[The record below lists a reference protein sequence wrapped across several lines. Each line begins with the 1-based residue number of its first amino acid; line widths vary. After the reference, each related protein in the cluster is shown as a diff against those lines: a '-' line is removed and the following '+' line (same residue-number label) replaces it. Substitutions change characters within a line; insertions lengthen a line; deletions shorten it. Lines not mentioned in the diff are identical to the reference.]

1 VYAEWSIASER
12 QKKWFETLN
21 ALGHQPNEDPYTFF
35 KRINSMTN
43 ETSPSTPNRSSKSMN
58 QNQTKPKPQD
68 VEEPREEGLHEP
80 TCSASFTPGPWH
92 CESSLGLVRS
102 AADQRIVC
110 AMPHALNKRAIKM
123 RKPGDDAEITP
134 DAILIAAA
142 PNMLA
147 ALKIAKDEFE
157 RRDGA
162 GTCPSEIEDLLEEI
176 LGQNAKGDAPT

>member
-1 VYAEWSIASER
+1 MIPENTDTPLMA
-12 QKKWFETLN
+12 
-21 ALGHQPNEDPYTFF
+21 DC
-35 KRINSMTN
+35 
-43 ETSPSTPNRSSKSMN
+43 PSAP
-58 QNQTKPKPQD
+58 
-68 VEEPREEGLHEP
+68 
-80 TCSASFTPGPWH
+80 CSASFTPGPWH

-102 AADQRIVC
+102 AADQRIIC

-142 PNMLA
+142 PKMLS

-162 GTCPSEIEDLLEEI
+162 RTCPVEIENLLGEI
-176 LGQNAKGDAPT
+176 LGQNASLSHGDDGER